1 MSVCASLSGVNINQ
15 ELLRSRTALK
25 VPLGTILPW
34 LRDLGS
40 VTLERQTERLK
51 RGLLIRWLVKE
62 GLTDG
67 RFPGECSNPE
77 LDSQTSFLH
86 F

>member
-15 ELLRSRTALK
+15 ELLRPRTALK

-34 LRDLGS
+34 LRGLGS
-40 VTLERQTERLK
+40 VTLERQTERQAEERVTELGGWLK
-51 RGLLIRWLVKE
+51 RGWLMSGFQE
-62 GLTDG
+62 NA
-67 RFPGECSNPE
+67 R
-77 LDSQTSFLH
+77 DSPTSFLH